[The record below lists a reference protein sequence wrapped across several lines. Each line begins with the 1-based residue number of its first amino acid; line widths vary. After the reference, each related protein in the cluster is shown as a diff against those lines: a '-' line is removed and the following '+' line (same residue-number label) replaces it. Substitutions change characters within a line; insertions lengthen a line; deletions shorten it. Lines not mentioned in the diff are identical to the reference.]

1 MVVKRWRKFILN
13 VTMTKKVKK
22 FNKDIT
28 RSRSFRDLVFYIK
41 VTRVIVVFFP
51 LMLNA
56 QDSLLTQNDKLSKR
70 EKWKILRQKT
80 ERDVDKGEISREDA
94 DKKYSR
100 FRSHMLGKKAERKDP
115 VLENHFKKFGID
127 DIDQLKNHLLDKH
140 IPIDKLDAVLGGML
154 RLVHYFKSEGNNQK
168 INPRLE
174 AYFKGRLGLTS
185 YHTTQVYKTAK
196 NIASGR
202 FSDE

>member
-1 MVVKRWRKFILN
+1 MI
-13 VTMTKKVKK
+13 KKKKK
-22 FNKDIT
+22 FNKKII

-100 FRSHMLGKKAERKDP
+100 FRSHLLGKKAERKDP

-154 RLVHYFKSEGNNQK
+154 RLIHYFKSDENNQK

-185 YHTTQVYKTAK
+185 YHTTQVYKTAR

-202 FSDE
+202 FSIE

>member
-1 MVVKRWRKFILN
+1 
-13 VTMTKKVKK
+13 MTKKVKK

-100 FRSHMLGKKAERKDP
+100 FRSHLLGKKAERKDP

-196 NIASGR
+196 KIASGR

>member
-1 MVVKRWRKFILN
+1 
-13 VTMTKKVKK
+13 MTKKVKK

-56 QDSLLTQNDKLSKR
+56 QDSLLSQNDKLSKR

-80 ERDVDKGEISREDA
+80 ERDVDKGEISRKDA

>member
-1 MVVKRWRKFILN
+1 VVKRWRKFILN
-13 VTMTKKVKK
+13 VTMIKKVKK
-22 FNKDIT
+22 FNKNII

-56 QDSLLTQNDKLSKR
+56 QDPLLSQNDKLSKR

-80 ERDVDKGEISREDA
+80 EVEVEKGEISREDA

-100 FRSHMLGKKAERKDP
+100 FRSHLLGKKAERKDP

-154 RLVHYFKSEGNNQK
+154 RLIHYFKSDENNQK

-185 YHTTQVYKTAK
+185 YHTTQVYKTAR

>member
-1 MVVKRWRKFILN
+1 MVKRWRKFILN
-13 VTMTKKVKK
+13 VTMIKKVKK
-22 FNKDIT
+22 INKSII

-56 QDSLLTQNDKLSKR
+56 QDPLLSQNDKLSKR

-80 ERDVDKGEISREDA
+80 EVEVEKGEISREDA

-100 FRSHMLGKKAERKDP
+100 FRSHLLGKKAERKDP

-154 RLVHYFKSEGNNQK
+154 RLIHYFKSDENNQK
-168 INPRLE
+168 INLRLE

-185 YHTTQVYKTAK
+185 YHTTQVYKTAR

>member
-1 MVVKRWRKFILN
+1 
-13 VTMTKKVKK
+13 MTKKVKK

-41 VTRVIVVFFP
+41 VTIVIVVFSP

-56 QDSLLTQNDKLSKR
+56 QDSLLSQNDKLSKR

-174 AYFKGRLGLTS
+174 TYFKGRLGLTS

>member
-1 MVVKRWRKFILN
+1 MVKRWRKFILN
-13 VTMTKKVKK
+13 VTMIKKVKK
-22 FNKDIT
+22 INKNII

-56 QDSLLTQNDKLSKR
+56 KDSLLSQNDKLSKR

-80 ERDVDKGEISREDA
+80 ERDVEKGEISREDA

-100 FRSHMLGKKAERKDP
+100 FRSHLLGKKAERKDP

-154 RLVHYFKSEGNNQK
+154 RLIHYFKSDENNQK

-185 YHTTQVYKTAK
+185 YHTTQVYKTARS
-196 NIASGR
+196 IASGR

>member
-1 MVVKRWRKFILN
+1 
-13 VTMTKKVKK
+13 MTKKVKK

-56 QDSLLTQNDKLSKR
+56 QDSLLSQNDKLSKR

-100 FRSHMLGKKAERKDP
+100 FRSHLLGKKAERKDP

-127 DIDQLKNHLLDKH
+127 NINQLKNHLLDKH

>member
-1 MVVKRWRKFILN
+1 MVKRWRKFILN
-13 VTMTKKVKK
+13 VTMIKKVKK
-22 FNKDIT
+22 INKNIT

-56 QDSLLTQNDKLSKR
+56 QDPLLSQNDKLSKR

-80 ERDVDKGEISREDA
+80 EIEVDKGEISREDA

-100 FRSHMLGKKAERKDP
+100 FRSHLLGKKAERKDP

-154 RLVHYFKSEGNNQK
+154 RLIHYFKSDENNQK

-185 YHTTQVYKTAK
+185 YHTTQVYKTAR

>member
-1 MVVKRWRKFILN
+1 MVKRWRKFILN

-22 FNKDIT
+22 INKNII
-28 RSRSFRDLVFYIK
+28 RSRSFRGLVFYIK

-56 QDSLLTQNDKLSKR
+56 QDPLLSQNDKLSKR

-80 ERDVDKGEISREDA
+80 EVEVEKSEISREDA
-94 DKKYSR
+94 DKKYSE
-100 FRSHMLGKKAERKDP
+100 FRSHLLGKKAERKDP

-185 YHTTQVYKTAK
+185 YHTTQVYKTAR

>member
-1 MVVKRWRKFILN
+1 
-13 VTMTKKVKK
+13 MTKKVKK

-56 QDSLLTQNDKLSKR
+56 QDSLLFQNDKLSKR

-100 FRSHMLGKKAERKDP
+100 FRSHLLGKKAERKDP

-196 NIASGR
+196 NIALGR

>member
-1 MVVKRWRKFILN
+1 MVKRWRKFILN

-80 ERDVDKGEISREDA
+80 EIEVDKGEISREDA

-100 FRSHMLGKKAERKDP
+100 FRSHLLGKKAERKDP

-174 AYFKGRLGLTS
+174 TYFKGRLGLTS

-202 FSDE
+202 FSGQ

>member
-1 MVVKRWRKFILN
+1 MKRWRKFILN
-13 VTMTKKVKK
+13 VTMIKKVKK
-22 FNKDIT
+22 FNKNII

-56 QDSLLTQNDKLSKR
+56 QDPLLSQNDKLSKR

-80 ERDVDKGEISREDA
+80 EVEVEKGEISREDA

-100 FRSHMLGKKAERKDP
+100 FRSHLLGKKAERKDP

-154 RLVHYFKSEGNNQK
+154 RLIHYFKSDENNQK

-185 YHTTQVYKTAK
+185 YHTTQVYKTAR

>member
-1 MVVKRWRKFILN
+1 VKRWRKFILN

-22 FNKDIT
+22 INKDIT

-41 VTRVIVVFFP
+41 ITKVILVFFP
-51 LMLNA
+51 LILNA
-56 QDSLLTQNDKLSKR
+56 QDSLFSQNDKLSKR

-100 FRSHMLGKKAERKDP
+100 FRSHLLGKKAERKDP
-115 VLENHFKKFGID
+115 VLENHFKQFGID
-127 DIDQLKNHLLDKH
+127 DIDQLKNHLLDKQ

-154 RLVHYFKSEGNNQK
+154 RLVHYFKSGENNQRMS
-168 INPRLE
+168 PRLE

-185 YHTTQVYKTAK
+185 HHTTQVYKTAK

-202 FSDE
+202 FK

>member
-1 MVVKRWRKFILN
+1 
-13 VTMTKKVKK
+13 MTKKVKK

-154 RLVHYFKSEGNNQK
+154 RLIHYFKSDENNQK

-185 YHTTQVYKTAK
+185 YHTTQVYKTAR

>member
-1 MVVKRWRKFILN
+1 MVKRWRKFILN
-13 VTMTKKVKK
+13 VTMIKKVKK
-22 FNKDIT
+22 INKNII
-28 RSRSFRDLVFYIK
+28 RSRSFRDLIFYIK
-41 VTRVIVVFFP
+41 ITKVIVVFFP

-56 QDSLLTQNDKLSKR
+56 QDPLLSQNDKLSKR

-80 ERDVDKGEISREDA
+80 ELEVEKGEISREDA

-100 FRSHMLGKKAERKDP
+100 FRSHLLGKKAERKHP

-154 RLVHYFKSEGNNQK
+154 RLIHYFKSDENNQK

-185 YHTTQVYKTAK
+185 YHTTQVYKTAR

>member
-1 MVVKRWRKFILN
+1 
-13 VTMTKKVKK
+13 MTKKVKK

-56 QDSLLTQNDKLSKR
+56 QDSLLSQNDKLSKR

-100 FRSHMLGKKAERKDP
+100 FRSHLLGKKAERKDP

-168 INPRLE
+168 TNPRLE

>member
-1 MVVKRWRKFILN
+1 
-13 VTMTKKVKK
+13 MTKKVKK
-22 FNKDIT
+22 INKNIM

-56 QDSLLTQNDKLSKR
+56 QDPLLSQNDKLSKR

-80 ERDVDKGEISREDA
+80 EIEVEKGEISREDA

-100 FRSHMLGKKAERKDP
+100 FRSHLLGKKAERKDP

-154 RLVHYFKSEGNNQK
+154 RLIHYFKSDENNQK

-185 YHTTQVYKTAK
+185 YHTTQVYKTAR

>member
-1 MVVKRWRKFILN
+1 
-13 VTMTKKVKK
+13 MTKKVKK
-22 FNKDIT
+22 INKDIT

-56 QDSLLTQNDKLSKR
+56 QDPLLSQNDKLSKR

-80 ERDVDKGEISREDA
+80 EIEVDKGEISREDA

-100 FRSHMLGKKAERKDP
+100 FRSHLLGKKAERKDP

-154 RLVHYFKSEGNNQK
+154 RLIHYFKSDENNQK

-185 YHTTQVYKTAK
+185 YHTTQVYKTAR

>member
-1 MVVKRWRKFILN
+1 
-13 VTMTKKVKK
+13 MTKKVKK

-56 QDSLLTQNDKLSKR
+56 QDSLLSQNDELSKR

-196 NIASGR
+196 KIASGR

>member
-1 MVVKRWRKFILN
+1 MKRWRKFILN

-22 FNKDIT
+22 INKNII

-56 QDSLLTQNDKLSKR
+56 QDPLLSQNDKLSKR

-80 ERDVDKGEISREDA
+80 EVEVEKGEISREDA

-100 FRSHMLGKKAERKDP
+100 FRSHLLGKKAERKDP

-154 RLVHYFKSEGNNQK
+154 RLIHYFKSDENNQK

-185 YHTTQVYKTAK
+185 YHTTQVYKTAR

>member
-1 MVVKRWRKFILN
+1 MKRWRKFILN

-22 FNKDIT
+22 FNEDIT

-56 QDSLLTQNDKLSKR
+56 QDSLLSQNDELSKR

-80 ERDVDKGEISREDA
+80 ERDVDKGEISRKDA

>member
-1 MVVKRWRKFILN
+1 
-13 VTMTKKVKK
+13 MTKKVKK

-41 VTRVIVVFFP
+41 VIRVIVVFFP
-51 LMLNA
+51 LMLIA
-56 QDSLLTQNDKLSKR
+56 QDSLLSQNDKLSKR

-100 FRSHMLGKKAERKDP
+100 FRSHLLGKKAERKDP

>member
-1 MVVKRWRKFILN
+1 
-13 VTMTKKVKK
+13 MTKKVKK

-28 RSRSFRDLVFYIK
+28 RSRSFRDLVFYIN

-56 QDSLLTQNDKLSKR
+56 QDSLLSQNDKLSKR

-100 FRSHMLGKKAERKDP
+100 FRSHLLGKKAERKDP

-174 AYFKGRLGLTS
+174 TYFKGRLGLTS

>member
-1 MVVKRWRKFILN
+1 
-13 VTMTKKVKK
+13 MTKKVKK

-100 FRSHMLGKKAERKDP
+100 FRSHLLGKKAERKDP

>member
-1 MVVKRWRKFILN
+1 
-13 VTMTKKVKK
+13 MTKKVKK
-22 FNKDIT
+22 INKDIT

-174 AYFKGRLGLTS
+174 TYFKGRLGLTS

-196 NIASGR
+196 KIASGR

>member
-1 MVVKRWRKFILN
+1 
-13 VTMTKKVKK
+13 MTKKVKK

>member
-1 MVVKRWRKFILN
+1 MVKRWRKFILN
-13 VTMTKKVKK
+13 VTMIKKVKK
-22 FNKDIT
+22 INKNII

-41 VTRVIVVFFP
+41 VIRVIVVFFP

-56 QDSLLTQNDKLSKR
+56 QDPLLSQNDKLSKR

-80 ERDVDKGEISREDA
+80 EVEVEKGEISREDA

-100 FRSHMLGKKAERKDP
+100 FRSHLLGKKAERKDP

-154 RLVHYFKSEGNNQK
+154 RLIHYFKSDENNQK

-185 YHTTQVYKTAK
+185 YHTTQVYKTAR

>member
-1 MVVKRWRKFILN
+1 MVKRWRKFILN
-13 VTMTKKVKK
+13 VTMIKKVKK
-22 FNKDIT
+22 INKNII

-56 QDSLLTQNDKLSKR
+56 QDPLLSQNDKLSKR

-100 FRSHMLGKKAERKDP
+100 FRSYLLGKKAERKDP

-154 RLVHYFKSEGNNQK
+154 RLIHYFKSDENNQK

-185 YHTTQVYKTAK
+185 YHTTQVYKTAR

>member
-1 MVVKRWRKFILN
+1 
-13 VTMTKKVKK
+13 MTKKVKK

-41 VTRVIVVFFP
+41 VTGVIVVFFP

-56 QDSLLTQNDKLSKR
+56 QDSLLSQNDKLSKR

-80 ERDVDKGEISREDA
+80 ERDVNKGEISREDA

-100 FRSHMLGKKAERKDP
+100 FRSHLLGKKAERKDP

-185 YHTTQVYKTAK
+185 YHTTQVYKTAR
-196 NIASGR
+196 NIVSGR

>member
-1 MVVKRWRKFILN
+1 
-13 VTMTKKVKK
+13 MTKKVKK

-41 VTRVIVVFFP
+41 VTRVILVFFP

-56 QDSLLTQNDKLSKR
+56 QDSSLSQNDKLSKR
-70 EKWKILRQKT
+70 EKWKIFRQKT

-100 FRSHMLGKKAERKDP
+100 FRSHLLGKKAERKDP

-140 IPIDKLDAVLGGML
+140 IPIDKLGAVLGGML

-202 FSDE
+202 FFDE

>member
-1 MVVKRWRKFILN
+1 MVKRWRKFILN

-22 FNKDIT
+22 INKNII
-28 RSRSFRDLVFYIK
+28 RSRSFRDLIFYIK
-41 VTRVIVVFFP
+41 ITKVIVVFFP

-56 QDSLLTQNDKLSKR
+56 QDPLLSQNDKLSKR

-80 ERDVDKGEISREDA
+80 EVEVDKGEISREDA

-100 FRSHMLGKKAERKDP
+100 FRSHLLGKKAERKDP

-154 RLVHYFKSEGNNQK
+154 RLIHYFKSDENNQK

-185 YHTTQVYKTAK
+185 YHTTQVYKTAR

>member
-1 MVVKRWRKFILN
+1 
-13 VTMTKKVKK
+13 MTKKVKK

-100 FRSHMLGKKAERKDP
+100 FRSHLLGKKAERKDP

-174 AYFKGRLGLTS
+174 TYFKGRLGLTS

-196 NIASGR
+196 KIASGR

>member
-1 MVVKRWRKFILN
+1 MVKRWRKFILN
-13 VTMTKKVKK
+13 VTMIKKVKK
-22 FNKDIT
+22 INKNII

-56 QDSLLTQNDKLSKR
+56 QDPLPSQNDKLSKR

-80 ERDVDKGEISREDA
+80 EVEVEKGEISREDA

-100 FRSHMLGKKAERKDP
+100 FRSHLLGKKAERKDP

-185 YHTTQVYKTAK
+185 YHTTQVYKTAR

>member
-1 MVVKRWRKFILN
+1 MN
-13 VTMTKKVKK
+13 KKIKK

-28 RSRSFRDLVFYIK
+28 RSRSFRDLTFYMKITK
-41 VTRVIVVFFP
+41 VIVVFFP
-51 LMLNA
+51 LVLNA
-56 QDSLLTQNDKLSKR
+56 QDSLLYQKNKLSKR

-100 FRSHMLGKKAERKDP
+100 FRSHLLGKKVERKDP

-185 YHTTQVYKTAK
+185 YHTTQVYKTAR
-196 NIASGR
+196 NIVSGR

>member
-1 MVVKRWRKFILN
+1 MI
-13 VTMTKKVKK
+13 KKVKK
-22 FNKDIT
+22 INKNII

-56 QDSLLTQNDKLSKR
+56 QDPLLSQNDKLSKR

-80 ERDVDKGEISREDA
+80 EIEVEKGEISREDA

-100 FRSHMLGKKAERKDP
+100 FRSHLLGKKAERKDP

-185 YHTTQVYKTAK
+185 YHTTQVYKTAR

>member
-1 MVVKRWRKFILN
+1 
-13 VTMTKKVKK
+13 MTKKVKK
-22 FNKDIT
+22 INKDIT

-41 VTRVIVVFFP
+41 ITKVIVVFFP
-51 LMLNA
+51 LMLIA
-56 QDSLLTQNDKLSKR
+56 QDPLLSQNDKLSKR

>member
-1 MVVKRWRKFILN
+1 
-13 VTMTKKVKK
+13 MTKKVKK

-28 RSRSFRDLVFYIK
+28 RSRSFRDLVVYIK

-56 QDSLLTQNDKLSKR
+56 QDPLLSQNDKLSKR

-80 ERDVDKGEISREDA
+80 EVEVEKGEISREDA

-100 FRSHMLGKKAERKDP
+100 FRSHLLGKKAERKDP

-154 RLVHYFKSEGNNQK
+154 RLIHYFKSDENNQK

-185 YHTTQVYKTAK
+185 YHTTQVYKTAR

>member
-1 MVVKRWRKFILN
+1 
-13 VTMTKKVKK
+13 MTKKVKK

-56 QDSLLTQNDKLSKR
+56 QDSLLSQNDKLSKR
-70 EKWKILRQKT
+70 EKWKTLRQKT

-100 FRSHMLGKKAERKDP
+100 FRSHLLGKKAERKDP